1 RELDLKPGEG
11 GKYPPFHEGIRKVFN
26 NRFTSSLSR
35 ERALES
41 GMGKEEGRPEFLN
54 PAILSW

>member
-1 RELDLKPGEG
+1 MKKGNAV
-11 GKYPPFHEGIRKVFN
+11 PFHGGIRKVLN

-41 GMGKEEGRPEFLN
+41 GMGKQEGGPEFLD
-54 PAILSW
+54 PAILPR

>member
-1 RELDLKPGEG
+1 MKPGEG

-54 PAILSW
+54 PAILPW